1 MGGQKLSLEK
11 KMGEGNER
19 DFFAESHMGEGA
31 VTFFVLKLGAGQ
43 RLFLTG
49 DVLSDG
55 SKRKR
60 IQSMW

>member
-1 MGGQKLSLEK
+1 
-11 KMGEGNER
+11 MGEGNER
-19 DFFAESHMGEGA
+19 DYFAESYMGEGTE
-31 VTFFVLKLGAGQ
+31 TFFVLKLGAGQ

-60 IQSMW
+60 IQSMR